1 MTPTDPLT
9 TLVAV
14 SLVVG
19 LIVWVAM
26 SFAVDIV
33 RHLAHVRRRR
43 QGTDYSRALAS
54 LRRLEREGR
63 R

>member
-1 MTPTDPLT
+1 VSQDPAT

-14 SLVVG
+14 SMVVG
-19 LIVWVAM
+19 LIAWVAM

-33 RHLAHVRRRR
+33 RHFAHVRRRR
-43 QGTDYSRALAS
+43 AGTDYSRALAS
-54 LRRLEREGR
+54 LKRLEREAR